1 MRTRMRISQRAAVA
15 MIAASLL
22 ALAACGGGATG
33 AGSGT
38 PAATAAIAATATATP
53 KPKPSGAPAITTA
66 SCQTLMTLDE
76 ANKIMS
82 PPAPATALQA
92 GSSDNFGVCNYMTA
106 SNTLVLKIF
115 LETYTG
121 PVPVPQATLQGLLS
135 RLAQDNAVT
144 INKATNVSGVGDQ
157 AAYLE
162 VTASPGGG
170 YTLVAHVFYTI
181 YGKVIFGCLTYT
193 LNGVGQSGSQSQL
206 QQCAEQVVSRL

>member
-1 MRTRMRISQRAAVA
+1 MRIRTSIRRRVALA
-15 MIAASLL
+15 MIAMSLL
-22 ALAACGGGATG
+22 LLAACGGSAKG
-33 AGSGT
+33 AGNGT
-38 PAATAAIAATATATP
+38 PAASATTAATATATP

-66 SCQTLMTLDE
+66 TCQTIMTLDE

-82 PPAPATALQA
+82 PSSPATTLQA
-92 GSSDNFGVCNYMTA
+92 SSSGDYGVCNYLTG

-115 LETYTG
+115 LETYAG
-121 PVPVPQATLQGLLS
+121 PVPVPQSTLEGLLAQ
-135 RLAQDNAVT
+135 LAQGNGVT
-144 INKATNVSGVGDQ
+144 INTATNVSGVGDQ

-170 YTLVAHVFYTI
+170 YTLLAHVFYTI

-193 LNGVGQSGSQSQL
+193 LNGVGQSGTQSQL